1 MSQSEYWEISRTNT
15 FSGDKEKLR
24 KIINAIDC
32 EECAD
37 IFDDLRDSNKFG
49 FVINGSFYGIRFD
62 KEGNLIDAKDTENE
76 DYDYVDK
83 MDGEERFKGFLKL
96 LQTVVAEDD
105 AIIMMGIGYEDT
117 SFVSGGVNVITRD
130 SIERMTL
137 DEWGTKVARIKLN
150 NPDWKFTS

>member
-24 KIINAIDC
+24 KIISAVSC
-32 EECAD
+32 EGDAD
-37 IFDDLRDSNKFG
+37 IFDDERDSNKFG
-49 FVINGSFYGIRFD
+49 FYIDGCFSGVLFD
-62 KEGNLIDAKDTENE
+62 KEGNLIDASDTDNE
-76 DYDYVDK
+76 DYDYAEN
-83 MDGEERFKGFLKL
+83 MDGAERFKGFLKL

-105 AIIMMGIGYEDT
+105 AIIMRGIGYEGT

-137 DEWGTKVARIKLN
+137 DEWGTKVARIKLK